1 MSFSNPLWLLALLV
15 IPVLA
20 AAAYVMRAR
29 QDRYAI
35 RFPAA
40 AALARA
46 TEQVRSPLQHAPPL
60 LLGFGLLLLGLA
72 LAKPT
77 RTVNVPVEGA
87 TVVLVSDHSGSMAA
101 SDVLPTRL
109 SAAIAAADRFIK
121 ATPKSARV
129 GLVTYSDAVD
139 QAIQPTTDHELI
151 RTGIHAQE
159 AGGSTQTGPA
169 LQTAL
174 SMLSRQRSANGRRP
188 PSAIVLLSDGKA
200 DPNADP
206 IPVAQEAGRLRI
218 PISTVALGT
227 ADAVVTARDPNTG
240 QLVEAH
246 VPPDPAAMAQI
257 AQVSGGRAFTAE
269 NEDKLASIYES
280 LGSSLA
286 TRRTQR
292 DLTRWF
298 ALAGLVVLLGA
309 GLASVALSS
318 RVP

>member
-1 MSFSNPLWLLALLV
+1 MSFAAPLWLPALVVL
-15 IPVLA
+15 PVLVA
-20 AAAYVMRAR
+20 AAWLLRSR

-40 AALARA
+40 ASLARA
-46 TEQVRSPLQHAPPL
+46 TEQVRSPLQQMPPVL
-60 LLGFGLLLLGLA
+60 LSAGLLLLILA

-77 RTVNVPVEGA
+77 RTVTVPIEGA

-101 SDVLPTRL
+101 TDVLPSRL
-109 SAAIAAADRFIK
+109 AAAIRAADAFIA
-121 ATPKSARV
+121 ATPKSARI

-139 QAIQPTTDHELI
+139 QAIQPTTDRELV

-169 LQTAL
+169 LQVAL
-174 SMLSRQRSANGRRP
+174 SMVARQRSAGKRRP

-206 IPVAQEAGRLRI
+206 IPVAEEARRQGV

-227 ADAVVTARDPNTG
+227 ADAVVTAIDPNTG
-240 QLVEAH
+240 QQVEAH

-257 AQVSGGRAFTAE
+257 ADISGGKSFTAE
-269 NEDKLASIYES
+269 DEDKLASIYES

-286 TRRTQR
+286 TKQTKREI
-292 DLTRWF
+292 TRWF
-298 ALAGLVVLLGA
+298 ALAGLAALLAA
-309 GLASVALSS
+309 GVASAALAG